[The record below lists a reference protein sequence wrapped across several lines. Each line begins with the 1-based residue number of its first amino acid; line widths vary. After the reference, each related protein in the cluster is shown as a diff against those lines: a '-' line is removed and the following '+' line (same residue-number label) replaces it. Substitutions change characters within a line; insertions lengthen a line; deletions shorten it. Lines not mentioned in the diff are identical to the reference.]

1 MRKFIFSL
9 LSIILIFFVTGCD
22 KEVLNGIE
30 NYNKSYFVDKYS
42 ADLDTDL
49 SIFPDSKENIPDAT
63 FKSIIEEG
71 LFDSS
76 GFILLDAHYD
86 EEKYRSEIDRL
97 SKISVVINET
107 CKPNTKNYTNYIKYD
122 ETSYSYPAYVSID
135 GFASKYEYALLNEKD
150 FEITYVYIA
159 YPDLKNENYK
169 DLLKKNKDDYSKG
182 DTLKLFSIYSHSF
195 DGGRSYSESSDC
207 R

>member
-1 MRKFIFSL
+1 MKKIIFSFLILFL
-9 LSIILIFFVTGCD
+9 LLFTTGCD
-22 KEVLNGIE
+22 KDVINGIE
-30 NYNKSYFVDKYS
+30 KYDKKYFVDKYS
-42 ADLDTDL
+42 LDLDTDL
-49 SIFPDSKENIPDAT
+49 AIFPDSKENIPDGT

-71 LFDSS
+71 LLDSS

-97 SKISVVINET
+97 SKISVVISET
-107 CKPNTKNYTNYIKYD
+107 CKPNTKKYTNYIKYD

-135 GFASKYEYALLNEKD
+135 GFTSKYEYALLNEKD
-150 FEITYVYIA
+150 FEIIYVYIA

-169 DLLKKNKDDYSKG
+169 DLLKKNKDDYSKE
-182 DTLKLFSIYSHSF
+182 DTSKLFSIYSHTF